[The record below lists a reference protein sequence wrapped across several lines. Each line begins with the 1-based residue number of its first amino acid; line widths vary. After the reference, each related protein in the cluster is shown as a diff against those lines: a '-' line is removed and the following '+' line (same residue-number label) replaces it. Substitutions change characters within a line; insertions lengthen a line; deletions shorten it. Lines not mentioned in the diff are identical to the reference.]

1 MKTATLH
8 IEKPS
13 DRLLDNL
20 RNLRKAKELRKEE
33 MRSDWTKY
41 FPKK

>member
-13 DRLLDNL
+13 TRLLNNL
-20 RNLRKAKELRKEE
+20 NKLREKKEARKEQ
-33 MRSDWTKY
+33 MRSEWSKY